1 MKNLKKVYKFNIN
14 HSVIRQL
21 STPAYSGISLTPNS
35 SFISYNSWSIE
46 SLKKKIIDN
55 TWSID
60 DLNLFK
66 DIDMTDLTNS
76 LAGVNL
82 SGSIAVFCC
91 LYTIITAFY
100 GNKLIEYFQLEK
112 KYPKL
117 AKVIYYRIKFQ
128 NYTILFNFI
137 LLSIILFIQT
147 AINFL
152 VLFGPR

>member
-1 MKNLKKVYKFNIN
+1 
-14 HSVIRQL
+14 
-21 STPAYSGISLTPNS
+21 
-35 SFISYNSWSIE
+35 
-46 SLKKKIIDN
+46 
-55 TWSID
+55 
-60 DLNLFK
+60 
-66 DIDMTDLTNS
+66 MTDLTNS
-76 LAGVNL
+76 LAVMNFA
-82 SGSIAVFCC
+82 GSVLVFLC

-128 NYTILFNFI
+128 NYTIIYNFI
-137 LLSIILFIQT
+137 LLSIVLFIQT

>member
-21 STPAYSGISLTPNS
+21 STHAYSGISLTSISNS
-35 SFISYNSWSIE
+35 IFDNSWSIE

-112 KYPKL
+112 KYPKIGRFIQL
-117 AKVIYYRIKFQ
+117 RRKFQ
-128 NYTILFNFI
+128 LYYSLIDFFLIFIVASTIIFI
-137 LLSIILFIQT
+137 NILIYVQ
-147 AINFL
+147 
-152 VLFGPR
+152 